1 MAAHFLGCCLK
12 YGKKLISKEAERF
25 YRWFFTRFIVT
36 MSNENKYMPPKGSA
50 GDTAHAVARSGL
62 GTIPFAGQAAIELL
76 NAIVAS
82 PLEKRRTKWMEDVGN
97 ALKELEEKMGV
108 VLESL
113 QEKDDFI
120 DVAVEATQIAIKT
133 SMTEKKE
140 ALKNAILNSALPN
153 PPEQT
158 LQKMFISFI
167 DNLTIWHL
175 RLLELFND
183 PPTYIEK
190 HHIQMGNM
198 SIGAMSHLVENA
210 FPDLRGERDI
220 YDLIWKDLYSRA
232 LVTTDGLHTMM
243 TGSGIIAKRTTEIG
257 RLFLNYIKNPME

>member
-1 MAAHFLGCCLK
+1 MN
-12 YGKKLISKEAERF
+12 E
-25 YRWFFTRFIVT
+25 
-36 MSNENKYMPPKGSA
+36 ENKFKPPEGSA
-50 GDTAHAVARSGL
+50 GDALHAVVRSGL
-62 GTIPFAGQAAIELL
+62 GSIPFAGQAAVELL

-120 DVAVEATQIAIKT
+120 DVALEATQFAIKT
-133 SMTEKKE
+133 SIAEKKE

-153 PPEQT
+153 PPEQS
-158 LQKMFISFI
+158 LQKMFLSFI
-167 DNLTIWHL
+167 DTLTIWHL

-183 PPTYIEK
+183 PPAFIKK
-190 HHIQMGNM
+190 HQIQFGNM
-198 SIGAMSHLVENA
+198 GAMSHLVESA
-210 FPDLRGERDI
+210 FPDLRGKRNL

-232 LVTTDGLHTMM
+232 LVTTEGLHTMM
-243 TGSGIIAKRTTEIG
+243 TGSGIIANRTTEIG
-257 RLFLNYIKNPME
+257 RLFLNYIKSPIDE